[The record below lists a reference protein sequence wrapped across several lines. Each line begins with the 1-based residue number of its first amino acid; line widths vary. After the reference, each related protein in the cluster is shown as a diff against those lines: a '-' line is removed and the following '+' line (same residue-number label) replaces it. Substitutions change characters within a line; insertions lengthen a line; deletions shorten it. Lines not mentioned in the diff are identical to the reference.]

1 MFAGQVIVHADA
13 TFTWN
18 VHWAVLPDVSVAV
31 QVTVVVP
38 TGMQVPDGGVHTTV
52 TPGQLSLAV
61 AVKFT
66 TWHAWLAG
74 TQTALFVTAVMFA
87 GQVIWGGCVSLTVTL
102 NEQLAPASLV
112 QFTGV
117 VPTGKNEP
125 DKGLQVTVPQ
135 SPLDVGAEYV
145 TTAPH

>member
-1 MFAGQVIVHADA
+1 MVNWHVAVFIDA
-13 TFTWN
+13 
-18 VHWAVLPDVSVAV
+18 SVAV

-87 GQVIWGGCVSLTVTL
+87 GQVTWGGCVSLTVTL

-117 VPTGKNEP
+117 VPT
-125 DKGLQVTVPQ
+125 
-135 SPLDVGAEYV
+135 
-145 TTAPH
+145 